1 MRGWAFSRISDE
13 REPVRLWDV
22 EEAGRRLA
30 ERWVE
35 HTLARIPVSPSA
47 LTVAGV
53 LLNVAVA
60 VLLAH
65 GYLRWAAGLMLLAAC
80 FDVADGALARTTG
93 RETPL
98 GAFLDSTL
106 DRYSEGLIGL
116 GLLIHLLQRNA
127 WLDIVLLYLFLVGS
141 RIFSYTRAR
150 AEAEGFVTHPGFFT
164 RLVRL
169 VVLALGLLA
178 GQTRIV
184 LWLLAL
190 GVQASALQR
199 LAGVCVEARRRASPG
214 KPSALRSW
222 LRNFLAHRALR
233 EEPKSPPRVL

>member
-1 MRGWAFSRISDE
+1 M
-13 REPVRLWDV
+13 RLWEV

-30 ERWVE
+30 ERLTAY
-35 HTLARIPVSPSA
+35 TLARVPISPSA
-47 LTVAGV
+47 ITVAGA

-60 VLLAH
+60 LLLAW

-93 RETPL
+93 RVTPL

-141 RIFSYTRAR
+141 FIFSYARAR
-150 AEAEGFVTHPGFFT
+150 AEAEGFTTHPGLFT

-184 LWLLAL
+184 LWVLAV
-190 GVQASALQR
+190 GVQGSALQR
-199 LAGVCVEARRRASPG
+199 LCGVCLEARKRTVSSAPSPF
-214 KPSALRSW
+214 RVW
-222 LRNFLAHRALR
+222 LKGLLAHRALR
-233 EEPKSPPRVL
+233 EEPKSPPRPL